1 MQTYPLIANHLGLG
15 RHFDKT
21 GTQDPKFKIWFQSFS
36 FLILIVILLHSRGKK
51 SSLYGLITAS
61 CFCPNS
67 ISMFETKC
75 VAKRLSEKEIWIEFS
90 FYVEGQAGSF
100 VILFGAMQYQ
110 QENVSLE
117 CHDVR
122 YLLITL
128 HYYDSEKGSWCSWVY
143 FIQYFRVSLSVN

>member
-1 MQTYPLIANHLGLG
+1 MFFSPFPL
-15 RHFDKT
+15 
-21 GTQDPKFKIWFQSFS
+21 
-36 FLILIVILLHSRGKK
+36 V
-51 SSLYGLITAS
+51 SLRQ
-61 CFCPNS
+61 
-67 ISMFETKC
+67 KC

-100 VILFGAMQYQ
+100 VILFGAMQNQ

-128 HYYDSEKGSWCSWVY
+128 HYYDSEKGSWCSWIY

>member
-1 MQTYPLIANHLGLG
+1 MG
-15 RHFDKT
+15 
-21 GTQDPKFKIWFQSFS
+21 S
-36 FLILIVILLHSRGKK
+36 LLHHVFAPFPLV
-51 SSLYGLITAS
+51 SLRQSVLQRDSVKRKFGLS
-61 CFCPNS
+61 
-67 ISMFETKC
+67 
-75 VAKRLSEKEIWIEFS
+75 FS

-100 VILFGAMQYQ
+100 VILFGAMQNQ

-143 FIQYFRVSLSVN
+143 FIQYFRVSLSVNGPVLIRQASAWALPLRFF